1 MATLFTSCSD
11 GCRSAPYSTILYS
24 APDGTQCAAVSTS
37 FGAINAPVQKLP
49 REPTM
54 VTTERATP
62 SVDGAPPPT
71 MACAGTDSSG
81 ARLAARP
88 TIRRDRIFIGAA
100 IACAAHV
107 AKHPIALVP
116 GSNSC

>member
-24 APDGTQCAAVSTS
+24 APDGTQCAALSTS

-62 SVDGAPPPT
+62 SADGAPPPT
-71 MACAGTDSSG
+71 MACAGTDSIRV
-81 ARLAARP
+81 RLA
-88 TIRRDRIFIGAA
+88 IRRGSVFIGAA
-100 IACAAHV
+100 ITRAAHV
-107 AKHPIALVP
+107 AKRPIALVP
-116 GSNSC
+116 AGDSC

>member
-1 MATLFTSCSD
+1 
-11 GCRSAPYSTILYS
+11 LYS
-24 APDGTQCAAVSTS
+24 APGGTQCAAVSTS

-71 MACAGTDSSG
+71 MACAGTDSSK
-81 ARLAARP
+81 ARLAIRP
-88 TIRRDRIFIGAA
+88 AIGQGGMFIGAA
-100 IACAAHV
+100 ITCAAHV
-107 AKHPIALVP
+107 AKRPIALVP
-116 GSNSC
+116 AGNSC

>member
-37 FGAINAPVQKLP
+37 FGAINAPVQKFP

-71 MACAGTDSSG
+71 MACAGTDSSR
-81 ARLAARP
+81 ARLAIKQGRM
-88 TIRRDRIFIGAA
+88 FMGAA
-100 IACAAHV
+100 ITRAAHV
-107 AKHPIALVP
+107 AKRPIALVP
-116 GSNSC
+116 ADNSC

>member
-54 VTTERATP
+54 VTTARAAP

-71 MACAGTDSSG
+71 MAWAGTDSSQT
-81 ARLAARP
+81 RP
-88 TIRRDRIFIGAA
+88 AIQRDRMFIGAA
-100 IACAAHV
+100 IARAAHV
-107 AKHPIALVP
+107 AKRPIALVP
-116 GSNSC
+116 AGNSC